1 MGNEVSAEQEAPAAP
16 DPPPLTGTVPV
27 CLLWPHGGKTAYI
40 CGSFTQWQKMP
51 MQWRQAGASGEWFK
65 VVDLTPGTHQYK
77 FIIDGQ
83 WRHDHTAPTVLDNL
97 GNVNNCTH
105 VQLPAAEA
113 ATSAGE
119 SGGAGAGKAAEQAN
133 GGRAGRREPPEAEPE
148 EDLGNDPRGRAS
160 GAASRT
166 SLQSGVSGCSSN
178 GLGAW
183 PSDPYLS
190 TARPRPESYGQVV
203 PAREELL
210 VHHTASLLLPPQLRL
225 LLPQHHGDSTTMPL
239 AVQMNHL
246 FCNLRDDVSILAVAH
261 RYKDRSVTQLLY
273 KPGMDTI
280 RARSHAAAAA
290 SAGAAGAGATA
301 GMAPVRR
308 ASEIRNISRDVQLR
322 SVRVPGSQRDRDE
335 NGLEF
340 TVYLVDSVLVV
351 HGVQTTLRSDRR
363 YTHFQ
368 LLHQLLLKEFATLI
382 PQALPPKR
390 AFGNLQSQFVE
401 ERRIALER
409 YLQLC
414 LSTPEVALSST
425 FCNFLEADVPGRDF
439 SKLDDAQ
446 GVMGAAC
453 TKQGYLLK
461 RGRRLASWK
470 RRCFCLCA
478 SELFYYYTAEMSNP
492 FQPLGVI
499 SLKPEPLDEPEPPS
513 PPPGGVAPDMRGAT
527 VSAVADIGLPHLFG
541 LTVHTKQRVW
551 DLAADTAADRDEW
564 IRVLCQAGAQLSTSG
579 AEEPPALPRSA
590 WAWAEMSKAVEE
602 AASKGNGSEGGGGQ
616 GGGGEGGEGE
626 GGEGGEAGS
635 ASDEAVAT
643 LNGVLWKRASKVHIA
658 QAAVE
663 ESGLARDWVTRHFRL
678 LPSDGTLAYF
688 QKEGD
693 EASMVRGILP
703 LACYDGVSE
712 PPAGADGSAGSTPD
726 GLHAFQLTASD
737 GSPERAFVLAATS
750 ADEKLQWMERLRAL
764 FAAAA
769 VARATAAAAAAAAAA
784 VEDLTAP
791 QE

>member
-105 VQLPAAEA
+105 VQLPVGSGAGAGAGADADA

-119 SGGAGAGKAAEQAN
+119 SGGAGAGKAAEQPT
-133 GGRAGRREPPEAEPE
+133 GGRAGRPPDAEPE
-148 EDLGNDPRGRAS
+148 EDLGHDPRGRAS

-273 KPGMDTI
+273 KPGMVTI

-290 SAGAAGAGATA
+290 SAGVAGVAGAAAGV
-301 GMAPVRR
+301 APVRR
-308 ASEIRNISRDVQLR
+308 SSELRHISRDVQLQ

-363 YTHFQ
+363 YKHFQ

-382 PQALPPKR
+382 PQALPPR
-390 AFGNLQSQFVE
+390 HTQPIPHHPDHPSPPLT
-401 ERRIALER
+401 
-409 YLQLC
+409 
-414 LSTPEVALSST
+414 TP
-425 FCNFLEADVPGRDF
+425 P
-439 SKLDDAQ
+439 
-446 GVMGAAC
+446 
-453 TKQGYLLK
+453 
-461 RGRRLASWK
+461 
-470 RRCFCLCA
+470 
-478 SELFYYYTAEMSNP
+478 
-492 FQPLGVI
+492 
-499 SLKPEPLDEPEPPS
+499 PPS
-513 PPPGGVAPDMRGAT
+513 PPPPPPPTTPHRHCRPSAPSAT
-527 VSAVADIGLPHLFG
+527 CSRSLW
-541 LTVHTKQRVW
+541 R
-551 DLAADTAADRDEW
+551 
-564 IRVLCQAGAQLSTSG
+564 SG
-579 AEEPPALPRSA
+579 ASPSSDTCSCASRRPRSR
-590 WAWAEMSKAVEE
+590 SRPV
-602 AASKGNGSEGGGGQ
+602 
-616 GGGGEGGEGE
+616 
-626 GGEGGEAGS
+626 
-635 ASDEAVAT
+635 V
-643 LNGVLWKRASKVHIA
+643 
-658 QAAVE
+658 
-663 ESGLARDWVTRHFRL
+663 
-678 LPSDGTLAYF
+678 
-688 QKEGD
+688 
-693 EASMVRGILP
+693 
-703 LACYDGVSE
+703 VS
-712 PPAGADGSAGSTPD
+712 PNI
-726 GLHAFQLTASD
+726 
-737 GSPERAFVLAATS
+737 V
-750 ADEKLQWMERLRAL
+750 
-764 FAAAA
+764 
-769 VARATAAAAAAAAAA
+769 AAAAAAAA
-784 VEDLTAP
+784 VPNYCCHYTTRSRCRRPSATFSRPTCLAATFRSSTTRR
-791 QE
+791 

>member
-97 GNVNNCTH
+97 GNVNNCTN
-105 VQLPAAEA
+105 VQLPAAA
-113 ATSAGE
+113 SAGE
-119 SGGAGAGKAAEQAN
+119 SGGGGKAAEQPT
-133 GGRAGRREPPEAEPE
+133 GGRAGCPPDAEPD
-148 EDLGNDPRGRAS
+148 EDLGHDPRGCAS

-273 KPGMDTI
+273 KPGMVTI
-280 RARSHAAAAA
+280 RARSHATAAA
-290 SAGAAGAGATA
+290 SAGVTGASAGVAGASA
-301 GMAPVRR
+301 GVAPVRR
-308 ASEIRNISRDVQLR
+308 SSELRHISRDVQLQ

-363 YTHFQ
+363 YKHFQ

-382 PQALPPKR
+382 PQALPPR
-390 AFGNLQSQFVE
+390 H
-401 ERRIALER
+401 
-409 YLQLC
+409 
-414 LSTPEVALSST
+414 TPPTPHHLHHPS
-425 FCNFLEADVPGRDF
+425 
-439 SKLDDAQ
+439 
-446 GVMGAAC
+446 
-453 TKQGYLLK
+453 
-461 RGRRLASWK
+461 
-470 RRCFCLCA
+470 
-478 SELFYYYTAEMSNP
+478 
-492 FQPLGVI
+492 
-499 SLKPEPLDEPEPPS
+499 S
-513 PPPGGVAPDMRGAT
+513 PPPPPTAPLRHCRPSARSAT
-527 VSAVADIGLPHLFG
+527 CSRSLW
-541 LTVHTKQRVW
+541 R
-551 DLAADTAADRDEW
+551 
-564 IRVLCQAGAQLSTSG
+564 SG
-579 AEEPPALPRSA
+579 ASPSSDTCSCASRRPR
-590 WAWAEMSKAVEE
+590 
-602 AASKGNGSEGGGGQ
+602 
-616 GGGGEGGEGE
+616 
-626 GGEGGEAGS
+626 
-635 ASDEAVAT
+635 
-643 LNGVLWKRASKVHIA
+643 
-658 QAAVE
+658 
-663 ESGLARDWVTRHFRL
+663 
-678 LPSDGTLAYF
+678 
-688 QKEGD
+688 
-693 EASMVRGILP
+693 
-703 LACYDGVSE
+703 C
-712 PPAGADGSAGSTPD
+712 
-726 GLHAFQLTASD
+726 
-737 GSPERAFVLAATS
+737 AFVPVIVS
-750 ADEKLQWMERLRAL
+750 HK
-764 FAAAA
+764 
-769 VARATAAAAAAAAAA
+769 
-784 VEDLTAP
+784 
-791 QE
+791 